1 MDLSIYQFE
10 GLEVRVLPQ
19 AGDPWFVL
27 RDVAAALGIE
37 NTRNVAAVIPGD
49 EKGVHTVDTL
59 GGPQK
64 LTIISE
70 PGLYRM
76 IFQSRKPSAER
87 FKSWVVR
94 DVLPAIRKTGGYQ
107 MMPAGPGTVDDIR
120 GLLLSAAAGVVAGT
134 MDVRR
139 AKVVAE
145 LAAGW
150 MRAAG
155 KMGKAGRQALEL
167 DAGAVEAIDTR
178 EADDLQALVL
188 MGVRDWQREARL
200 DALPGRFTR
209 TLRDLVEGARQQG
222 WTGGCLQGM
231 AGRGAETQLGLMFR
245 RYWDGRTVSLD
256 GRVYRL
262 RKRVGSRRASWVF
275 EAVDV

>member
-1 MDLSIYQFE
+1 MELSIYQFE
-10 GLEVRVLPQ
+10 GLAVRVLPQ
-19 AGDPWFVL
+19 DGEPWFVAA
-27 RDVAAALGIE
+27 DVGRALGLGNPRE
-37 NTRNVAAVIPGD
+37 SLVNFPAD
-49 EKGVHTVDTL
+49 EKAVRIVDTP
-59 GGPQK
+59 GGRQK
-64 LTIISE
+64 INTVSE
-70 PGLYRM
+70 YGLYRM

-107 MMPAGPGTVDDIR
+107 MIPAGPGTVEDIR

-134 MDVRR
+134 MDVGR
-139 AKVVAE
+139 AKVVAQ

-150 MRAAG
+150 MRASG
-155 KMGKAGRQALEL
+155 KIGRGGRPALEL
-167 DAGAVEAIDTR
+167 DTVEAVDAR
-178 EADDLQALVL
+178 EADDLEALVR
-188 MGVRDWQREARL
+188 MGVRGWQQAARL
-200 DALPGRFTR
+200 DALPPRFTR
-209 TLRDLVEGARQQG
+209 TLRDLVEAAREQG

-245 RYWDGRTVSLD
+245 RYWAGRTVNLD

-275 EAVDV
+275 EAVDG

>member
-1 MDLSIYQFE
+1 MELSSYQFE
-10 GLEVRVLPQ
+10 GSAVRTLTQ
-19 AGDPWFVL
+19 GGEPWFVL
-27 RDVAAALGIE
+27 SDVAAVLGVV
-37 NTRNVAAVIPGD
+37 NSRHVAVGMPTD
-49 EKGVHTVDTL
+49 EKGVVTADTL

-70 PGLYRM
+70 AGLYRM

-107 MMPAGPGTVDDIR
+107 MIPAGPGTVEDIR

-134 MDVRR
+134 MDVSR
-139 AKVVAE
+139 AKVVAQ

-155 KMGKAGRQALEL
+155 KIGRGGRPALEL
-167 DAGAVEAIDTR
+167 DTVEAVDTR
-178 EADDLQALVL
+178 EADDLEALVR
-188 MGVRDWQREARL
+188 MGVRGWQQAARL
-200 DALPGRFTR
+200 DALPPRFTR
-209 TLRDLVEGARQQG
+209 TLRDLVEGAREQG

-245 RYWDGRTVSLD
+245 RYWAGRTVNLD

-275 EAVDV
+275 EAVDG